1 MADMKYIQ
9 EEKWKYSELLKRR
22 CPDHFCPYR
31 PRFAKRPH
39 ILALCYDDGIRMPID
54 YENAFKWFS
63 KAVENGAGAC
73 AEHNLARCYRHGK
86 GTPVDKEKAKE
97 LEALAVEHGLTK
109 VTKEQ

>member
-1 MADMKYIQ
+1 MANMKYIQ

-22 CPDHFCPYR
+22 CPAHFCPYR

-39 ILALCYDDGIRMPID
+39 ILALCYED
-54 YENAFKWFS
+54 AFKWFS